1 VAYFVLDNMT
11 NALHT
16 IAEVAQDTGIQKD
29 TLRVWER
36 RYGFPVPQRGDGD
49 ERSYDDEQLARL
61 RLIKRLLDAGMRAGQ
76 VVSKPLDELN
86 ELVQSK
92 AQTAVADV
100 ITANA
105 VIDPLLALLFQ
116 HARKRLHDSLMVHV
130 QTMGLSQAIEGIIS
144 PMAARV
150 GERWMRGELAIYEE
164 HLFTAV
170 VQSVLLQGMAQLP
183 LQGAGEAPKVLLTT
197 LNNEPHA
204 LGLLMA
210 ECMFAQMGC
219 DRISLGPKTPV
230 PDLAA
235 AARVMH
241 ADIVAL
247 SFSSHSSPK
256 EAHAAITQL
265 REQLPD
271 HIAIWAGGST
281 ATLRLVSGG
290 KAATV
295 FGSARE
301 LLGAITQWRAAR
313 QAAPAQP

>member
-1 VAYFVLDNMT
+1 MVLDILRFNKLAKRMAT
-11 NALHT
+11 APL
-16 IAEVAQDTGIQKD
+16 DTAVSLGDFLTTHRFSKPFIDWYLLPMLGSIWSCPTQQM
-29 TLRVWER
+29 LA
-36 RYGFPVPQRGDGD
+36 FPV
-49 ERSYDDEQLARL
+49 AT
-61 RLIKRLLDAGMRAGQ
+61 
-76 VVSKPLDELN
+76 
-86 ELVQSK
+86 LVQFC
-92 AQTAVADV
+92 D
-100 ITANA
+100 N
-105 VIDPLLALLFQ
+105 
-116 HARKRLHDSLMVHV
+116 HGLMVHV

-301 LLGAITQWRAAR
+301 LLGAITQWRAAK